1 MHNQVRVEVE
11 FIRNKASISSV
22 GEYGDDPLATFHL
35 TRTLAGETGINI
47 TLVDK

>member
-1 MHNQVRVEVE
+1 VKHGLLPG
-11 FIRNKASISSV
+11 IISLLNKLPRAV

-47 TLVDK
+47 TLAKK

>member
-1 MHNQVRVEVE
+1 MKRMASLSAAGD
-11 FIRNKASISSV
+11 KAFAAAV

-47 TLVDK
+47 TLADK